1 MAYPTITTDPLVD
14 NILPIDGIYTN
25 APYVASYQLTS
36 NQPYMESRTWSQKLV
51 RVVRA
56 GHRWD
61 LNLRFN
67 PMTQTEFD
75 VINDFLIFKQ
85 AEATPFYTFVGD
97 RIYSSVAG
105 NTYGTNIS
113 DVNVRDTSITLNDNS
128 SGGIADHW
136 DGLKYF
142 NFQSSNK
149 LYQIVKLDTLTDV
162 LTFSPS
168 AKESESADTSML
180 KVPNYSNV
188 NANEVNANRA
198 ALYGVLN
205 GEVQYSVDQNL
216 LYTVNIKIEE
226 VL

>member
-1 MAYPTITTDPLVD
+1 MAYSNVNGDPLTD
-14 NILPIDGIYTN
+14 NILPTDGIYTN

-75 VINDFLIFKQ
+75 VINDFLMFKQ

-97 RIYSSVAG
+97 RIYGSVAG
-105 NTYGTNIS
+105 NTYGTDAAN
-113 DVNVRDTSITLNDNS
+113 VTVRDTSITLNDNS
-128 SGGIADHW
+128 TGGTAADW

-142 NFQSSNK
+142 NFQNSNK

-168 AKESESADTSML
+168 AKEPQTASDDML
-180 KVPNYSNV
+180 KVH
-188 NANEVNANRA
+188 ANSEVNANRA
-198 ALYGVLN
+198 LLYGVLK
-205 GEVQYSVDQNL
+205 GEVQYSIDQNL
-216 LYTVNIKIEE
+216 LYRVNIKIEE

>member
-75 VINDFLIFKQ
+75 VLNDFLMFKQ

-97 RIYSSVAG
+97 RIYSNVAG
-105 NTYGTNIS
+105 NTYGSNST
-113 DVNVRDTSITLNDNS
+113 VGLRDSRITLDDNS
-128 SGGIADHW
+128 VGNASDW

-149 LYQIVKLDTLTDV
+149 LYQIVKIDSSV
-162 LTFSPS
+162 LTFSRS
-168 AKESESADTSML
+168 AREIEYFSTDML
-180 KVPNYSNV
+180 KVPDYTDN
-188 NANEVNANRA
+188 NANEVNAKRA
-198 ALYGVLN
+198 ALYGTLT

-226 VL
+226 SL

>member
-1 MAYPTITTDPLVD
+1 MAYSNVNGDPLTD
-14 NILPIDGIYTN
+14 NILPTDGIYTN

-36 NQPYMESRTWSQKLV
+36 NQPYMESRTWSQKLT
-51 RVVRA
+51 RVVRS

-75 VINDFLIFKQ
+75 VLNDFLMFKQ

-97 RIYSSVAG
+97 RLYSEPNG
-105 NTYGTNIS
+105 TYGSAST
-113 DVNVRDTSITLNDNS
+113 VGLRDSSITLNN
-128 SGGIADHW
+128 GTAADW

-149 LYQIVKLDTLTDV
+149 LYQIVKIDGNV
-162 LTFSPS
+162 ISFSPS
-168 AKESESADTSML
+168 ARERESNSSDML
-180 KVPNYSNV
+180 KVHDNS
-188 NANEVNANRA
+188 EVNANRA
-198 ALYGVLN
+198 ALYGVLK

-226 VL
+226 SL

>member
-1 MAYPTITTDPLVD
+1 MAYPTITTDPLTD
-14 NILPIDGIYTN
+14 NILPTDGIYIN

-36 NQPYMESRTWSQKLV
+36 NQPYMESRTWSQKLT
-51 RVVRA
+51 RVVRS

-75 VINDFLIFKQ
+75 VLNDFLMFKQ

-97 RIYSSVAG
+97 RLYSG
-105 NTYGTNIS
+105 LEGTYGSAST
-113 DVNVRDTSITLNDNS
+113 VGLRDSSITLDDNS
-128 SGGIADHW
+128 VGTASASDW
-136 DGLKYF
+136 NGLKYF
-142 NFQSSNK
+142 NFQNSNK
-149 LYQIVKLDTLTDV
+149 LYQIVKIDSSV

-168 AKESESADTSML
+168 AREIEYFSADML
-180 KVPNYSNV
+180 KVPDYTDN
-188 NANEVNANRA
+188 NANEVNAKRA
-198 ALYGVLN
+198 ALYGTLT

-226 VL
+226 SL

>member
-36 NQPYMESRTWSQKLV
+36 NQPYMESRTWSQKLT
-51 RVVRA
+51 RVVRS

-75 VINDFLIFKQ
+75 VLNDFLMFKQ

-97 RIYSSVAG
+97 RIYSNVAG
-105 NTYGTNIS
+105 NTYGSNST
-113 DVNVRDTSITLNDNS
+113 VGLRDSSITLDDNS
-128 SGGIADHW
+128 VGNASDW

-142 NFQSSNK
+142 NFQNSNK
-149 LYQIVKLDTLTDV
+149 LYQIVKIDSSV

-168 AKESESADTSML
+168 AREIEYFSTDML
-180 KVPNYSNV
+180 KVPDYTDN
-188 NANEVNANRA
+188 NANEVNAKRA
-198 ALYGVLN
+198 ALYGTLT

-226 VL
+226 SL

>member
-1 MAYPTITTDPLVD
+1 MAYPTITTDPLDD

-36 NQPYMESRTWSQKLV
+36 NQPYMESRTWSQKLT
-51 RVVRA
+51 RVVRS

-75 VINDFLIFKQ
+75 VLNDFLMFKQ

-97 RIYSSVAG
+97 RLYSG
-105 NTYGTNIS
+105 LTGTYGSTS
-113 DVNVRDTSITLNDNS
+113 TVGLRDSSITLTTGTAS
-128 SGGIADHW
+128 HW

-142 NFQSSNK
+142 NFQNSNK
-149 LYQIVKLDTLTDV
+149 LYQIVKIDSSV

-168 AKESESADTSML
+168 AREIEYFSTDML
-180 KVPNYSNV
+180 KVPDYTDN
-188 NANEVNANRA
+188 NANEVNAKRA
-198 ALYGVLN
+198 ALYGTLT

-226 VL
+226 SL

>member
-1 MAYPTITTDPLVD
+1 MAYPTITTDPLAD

-36 NQPYMESRTWSQKLV
+36 NQPYMESRTWSQKLT
-51 RVVRA
+51 RVVRS

-97 RIYSSVAG
+97 RLYSGLTTGPYG
-105 NTYGTNIS
+105 NASTAVGL
-113 DVNVRDTSITLNDNS
+113 RDSSITLTN
-128 SGGIADHW
+128 GTAAQW

-142 NFQSSNK
+142 NFQNSNK
-149 LYQIVKLDTLTDV
+149 LYQIVKVDGNV
-162 LTFSPS
+162 ISFSPS
-168 AKESESADTSML
+168 AREIESNSTDML
-180 KVPNYSNV
+180 KVPNYLV
-188 NANEVNANRA
+188 EVNANRA
-198 ALYGVLN
+198 ALYGVLK

-226 VL
+226 SL